1 MPGSKDR
8 TRAVVEAI
16 AYHQIVHGFPPTVR
30 ELKDEVGYHSTSAM
44 AYRLDLCE
52 RLGLIQRVP
61 RLARSVTLTAAGRTL
76 AGLPPTA
83 G

>member
-1 MPGSKDR
+1 MPGSEDR

-16 AYHQIVHGFPPTVR
+16 AYHPIVYGFPPTVR

-61 RLARSVTLTAAGRTL
+61 RLARSVTLTAAGRAL
-76 AGLPPTA
+76 AGLPPAA